1 MLLTE
6 YDEKKH
12 MKDTYREGFDDGE
25 KAGFDK
31 GEKAGFDKGERVG
44 FDKGERAGFD
54 KGERVGFD
62 KGQHDVLE
70 KINGMLASGKSIDVI
85 VKELEEEMEISNK
98 K

>member
-12 MKDTYREGFDDGE
+12 MRDTYREGFDDGE

-31 GEKAGFDKGERVG
+31 GEKAGFDKGE
-44 FDKGERAGFD
+44 KA
-54 KGERVGFD
+54 GFD

-70 KINGMLASGKSIDVI
+70 KINGMLASGKSISVI
-85 VKELEEEMEISNK
+85 VKELEEEMDISNK